1 MSHEEESH
9 EEGSAEA
16 SDMPEEGVVRE
27 YVEKAPAPVKSE
39 SGANTKST
47 VAGKNDMGGKAA
59 LSTGGNS
66 DPNGNSAPK
75 APKSGDMKGAG
86 SFENVPG
93 GKAGDAFGK
102 AKAAVSSEAGG
113 TNTKSA
119 L

>member
-1 MSHEEESH
+1 M
-9 EEGSAEA
+9 
-16 SDMPEEGVVRE
+16 VRE

-47 VAGKNDMGGKAA
+47 VAGKNDMGGKVA

-75 APKSGDMKGAG
+75 AAKSGTLPGSG

-93 GKAGDAFGK
+93 AKAGDAFGK
-102 AKAAVSSEAGG
+102 AKAPVSSEVGG
-113 TNTKSA
+113 TNTKSTI
-119 L
+119 